1 MEGSKTL
8 ASVALATKT
17 RDLVSLPTIALKAV
31 VKLITLGAEEEEE
44 GKMFVEAAT
53 HALRTYATASERWPN
68 LNRNNLEDLACRTR
82 NVLTGLR
89 PRKLQRKN
97 KYRRPNRREP
107 LVPIRTQ
114 KTSSK

>member
-1 MEGSKTL
+1 MVEVEGSVVIL

-17 RDLVSLPTIALKAV
+17 RDLVSLPTIALIAV

-44 GKMFVEAAT
+44 EGKMFVVEAT

-82 NVLTGLR
+82 SVLTGLR
-89 PRKLQRKN
+89 PRKL
-97 KYRRPNRREP
+97 
-107 LVPIRTQ
+107 
-114 KTSSK
+114 